1 MPKQVIENENND
13 VTDSDGEDI
22 QEFKASMGDPSEV
35 PEPVDTKAKKRRGD
49 KDTGDSTLADVEK
62 KVTKDKTPKTKA
74 GMINTMV
81 QSMNGMKKEDLDAIF
96 GDLVGALSEDEIVEE
111 DEVVQESRPLAKITT
126 DDVDISEDLEAMFG
140 SDNDLGEDFKTKAA
154 TIFET
159 AVVSKVNDMIA
170 QFTNEIETDAVESSE
185 LFAEE
190 LGNKVDTY
198 LDYVVSEWIE
208 ENRLAIETG
217 VRADMVEDFLRGM
230 KNLFTEHYIDIPEDK
245 VDVVEELVARQTEL
259 EAELNE
265 QTDKNVVLSEEVK
278 SFRKNEMISEA
289 AEELTDTQRVK
300 LASLVDGI
308 SYSSEDEFHSKV
320 AVIKEQYFNIEND
333 NVDLSEDVIV
343 PDDDAGDNELD
354 EEVQSPK
361 RSGDPQMD
369 AIVAQLSRGAK
380 R

>member
-1 MPKQVIENENND
+1 M
-13 VTDSDGEDI
+13 
-22 QEFKASMGDPSEV
+22 
-35 PEPVDTKAKKRRGD
+35 TKAKKRRGD